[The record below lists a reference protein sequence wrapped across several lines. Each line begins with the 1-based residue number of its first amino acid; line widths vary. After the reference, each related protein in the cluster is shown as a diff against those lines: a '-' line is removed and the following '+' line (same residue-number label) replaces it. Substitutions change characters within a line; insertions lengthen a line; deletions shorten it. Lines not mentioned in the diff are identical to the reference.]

1 MIGFPRLGIIRFVK
15 WWFRLRIQLV
25 ILAVAIWVA
34 LFFPTW
40 EAMEISG
47 HHDLWTSRASS
58 GHIQYS
64 NCSERYVPGPWFRLR
79 LGLPTKP
86 TTVDFNLSE
95 GAVQF
100 RLEPLAMVAN
110 LVFCLVSFNPIAVA
124 GYLLFLCAL
133 PFRLIFA
140 GANYLMERCE
150 PYELADDYYD

>member
-15 WWFRLRIQLV
+15 WWFRLRVQLV
-25 ILAVAIWVA
+25 IVAVAIWVA

-64 NCSERYVPGPWFRLR
+64 NCSERSVHGSWFRLR
-79 LGLPTKP
+79 LGLPSKP
-86 TTVDFNLSE
+86 TTIDFNLSE
-95 GAVQF
+95 DAVQF

-110 LVFCLVSFNPIAVA
+110 LVFGLVSSALITVA
-124 GYLLFLCAL
+124 GHLLFLCTL
-133 PFRLIFA
+133 LFRLIFA

-150 PYELADDYYD
+150 PYELTDDYYD